1 VALSAVK
8 AGVETVY
15 VGDFEM
21 ATFRHVRTECQCADE
36 EVNRRIVW
44 LDSGAPGG
52 VYVYLS
58 PDDAIGAA
66 SQFRRYGILG
76 EGELPGPGDDRI
88 SGVTFGCD
96 LPAMIEKMLEAEF
109 SDPPKEIAGWLLVL
123 QRCSKRL
130 GEELLKIQGEEG
142 PPPRF

>member
-1 VALSAVK
+1 MN
-8 AGVETVY
+8 AGR
-15 VGDFEM
+15 G
-21 ATFRHVRTECQCADE
+21 RQ
-36 EVNRRIVW
+36 
-44 LDSGAPGG
+44 
-52 VYVYLS
+52 
-58 PDDAIGAA
+58 
-66 SQFRRYGILG
+66 
-76 EGELPGPGDDRI
+76 PGDDRI

-96 LPAMIEKMLEAEF
+96 LPAMIEKMLEAGF

>member
-1 VALSAVK
+1 
-8 AGVETVY
+8 
-15 VGDFEM
+15 M

-36 EVNRRIVW
+36 EVNRRI
-44 LDSGAPGG
+44 SGVPGR

-58 PDDAIGAA
+58 ADDAIGAA
-66 SQFRRYGILG
+66 GQFSRYRILG
-76 EGELPGPGDDRI
+76 EGELPGPGDDRV

-96 LPAMIEKMLEAEF
+96 LPAMIEKMLEVGF
-109 SDPPKEIAGWLLVL
+109 SDPPKEIAAWLLVL
-123 QRCSKRL
+123 QHCSKRL